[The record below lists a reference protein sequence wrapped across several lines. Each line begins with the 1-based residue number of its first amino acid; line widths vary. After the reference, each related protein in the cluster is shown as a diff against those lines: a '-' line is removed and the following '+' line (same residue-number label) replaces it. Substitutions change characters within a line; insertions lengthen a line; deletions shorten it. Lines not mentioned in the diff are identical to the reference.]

1 MKNSNKQA
9 FLPVRELAFL
19 SLFTAAAVVGR
30 TLLHPLPNVQPMTVI
45 FLLIV
50 LSLGFS
56 RGMIVAILSLVITN
70 LYMGM
75 GLWTVMQIISYAVVL
90 AVQAVLCLSR
100 SYRQTKLLQLL
111 YSISAGFLYGWVIS
125 WLSVQWYQLP
135 HFWPYYI
142 QGLSFDALHAFGNGA
157 FYVLLA
163 PVFSQLIQRFYPKKD
178 KIS

>member
-1 MKNSNKQA
+1 MKNSNKTA
-9 FLPVRELAFL
+9 YFSVKEIAFL

-75 GLWTVMQIISYAVVL
+75 GIWTVTQIISYGVVL
-90 AVQAVLCLSR
+90 AVQGVLCLSAR
-100 SYRQTKLLQLL
+100 YRQGKILQLL
-111 YSISAGFLYGWVIS
+111 YSISAGFLYGLVIS
-125 WLSVQWYQLP
+125 WLSVKLYGFP
-135 HFWPYYI
+135 HFWPYYL
-142 QGLSFDALHAFGNGA
+142 QGLSFDALHACGNGV

-163 PVFSQLIQRFYPKKD
+163 PVFRQLIHRFYPKKD